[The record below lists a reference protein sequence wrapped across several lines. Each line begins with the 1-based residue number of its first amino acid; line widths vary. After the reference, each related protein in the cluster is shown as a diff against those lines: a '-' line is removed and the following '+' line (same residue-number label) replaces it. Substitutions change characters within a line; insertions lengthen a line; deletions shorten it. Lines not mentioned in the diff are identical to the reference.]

1 MSSRNQRL
9 YADYRQAA
17 ALLRDDL
24 VWSGDF
30 DSIRYDLMCLIER
43 EAEEKKYT
51 PEMTALVHKL
61 IAEENDLSI

>member
-1 MSSRNQRL
+1 MRQRLNRL

-30 DSIRYDLMCLIER
+30 DNIRYDLMCLIER
-43 EAEEKKYT
+43 TAEEKKYT

-61 IAEENDLSI
+61 IADENDLSI